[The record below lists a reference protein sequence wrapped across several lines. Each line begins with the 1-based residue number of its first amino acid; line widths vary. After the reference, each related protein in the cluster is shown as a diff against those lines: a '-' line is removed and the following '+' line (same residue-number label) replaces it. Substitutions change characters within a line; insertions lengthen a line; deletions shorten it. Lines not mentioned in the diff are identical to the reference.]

1 MHLRSAFT
9 GLTLA
14 VVLAAGGGV
23 EAADAATSLPESA
36 HAASMAATHAA
47 FRSALRDAAQVP
59 AVDAGRA
66 SPAMPSAQ
74 MSGTKLFVN
83 KTSMTLQV
91 TIFIRDGADP
101 TKPDAGQESF
111 TLAGGKSESISY
123 GNSTDIYL
131 NGLGFVASDGQQQ
144 TIESRSVLT
153 RGSAWDNLLNTN
165 STITFMAPDIDS
177 VRGSNM

>member
-23 EAADAATSLPESA
+23 EAADAATSLPGSG

-47 FRSALRDAAQVP
+47 FRSALRGMAA
-59 AVDAGRA
+59 ADAGRA
-66 SPAMPSAQ
+66 SPAMPSAP

-131 NGLGFVASDGQQQ
+131 NGLGFVASDGHQQ

-165 STITFMAPDIDS
+165 STITFSAPDIDS
-177 VRGSNM
+177 VHGSNM

>member
-1 MHLRSAFT
+1 
-9 GLTLA
+9 
-14 VVLAAGGGV
+14 
-23 EAADAATSLPESA
+23 
-36 HAASMAATHAA
+36 
-47 FRSALRDAAQVP
+47 
-59 AVDAGRA
+59 
-66 SPAMPSAQ
+66 MPSAQ
-74 MSGTKLFVN
+74 MSGSKLFVN

-131 NGLGFVASDGQQQ
+131 NGLGFVTTDGQQQ
-144 TIESRSVLT
+144 TIESRSVVT

-177 VRGSNM
+177 VHGSNP